1 MAFHNPNR
9 WWPKEN
15 ISDIVDKYIK
25 VYQLDLLI
33 TFDRGRIS
41 GHRNHKSIAFRIEY
55 YIEKSSKTP
64 LINEISTASFIFEF
78 SSIIDIFRPIIKFL
92 PRLFR
97 SLFSTKFPFIF
108 SSPNDQRILF
118 VSSPFRYFKGLKAVH
133 VHRSQMIWYRH
144 IYTTFSRHMFIND
157 LDKYQQLH
165 YYYLFF
171 FSPVKYSFSFCSF
184 LQSIME

>member
-1 MAFHNPNR
+1 MNIVIVNHQLTMQLTEINGLGPIR
-9 WWPKEN
+9 EKELKG
-15 ISDIVDKYIK
+15 SWQRL

-64 LINEISTASFIFEF
+64 LINEILTASFIFEF
-78 SSIIDIFRPIIKFL
+78 SSIIVIFRPIIKFL

-133 VHRSQMIWYRH
+133 VHRSQMI
-144 IYTTFSRHMFIND
+144 
-157 LDKYQQLH
+157 
-165 YYYLFF
+165 
-171 FSPVKYSFSFCSF
+171 
-184 LQSIME
+184 